1 MIEYQH
7 KNLANLLER
16 HDGGRDDPWALC
28 WGHDNIEKPPKKVDK
43 ARERSNK
50 IEASKEAL
58 AWRER
63 GRKEGEKT
71 EEGEGS
77 RGWPTFSVRG
87 TFVLPKVF

>member
-1 MIEYQH
+1 
-7 KNLANLLER
+7 
-16 HDGGRDDPWALC
+16 
-28 WGHDNIEKPPKKVDK
+28 VDK

-71 EEGEGS
+71 AEGEGS
-77 RGWPTFSVRG
+77 RG
-87 TFVLPKVF
+87 